1 MFRKTTLLIAAGA
14 GYVLGTKAGKER
26 YDQIEAK
33 FRELAGMPAVQS
45 ATESFKDTAQT
56 VKSSASSVADN
67 AVSTVNDKVETA
79 ADKADKA
86 ATKAADKS
94 SPAKS
99 SPTIPPAAASDPV
112 IDIGTGAS
120 TSGPRAGASASVT
133 APDVI

>member
-14 GYVLGTKAGKER
+14 GYVLGSKAGKER

-67 AVSTVNDKVETA
+67 AVSSVNNTVESA
-79 ADKADKA
+79 AEKASD
-86 ATKAADKS
+86 KAADKS
-94 SPAKS
+94 GKAKTTPAS
-99 SPTIPPAAASDPV
+99 TEPV
-112 IDIGTGAS
+112 IDIGTG
-120 TSGPRAGASASVT
+120 SGAATTGPMAGASASVT

>member
-14 GYVLGTKAGKER
+14 GYVLGSKAGKER

-67 AVSTVNDKVETA
+67 AVSSVNNTVESA
-79 ADKADKA
+79 ADKAEKA
-86 ATKAADKS
+86 SDKAADKS
-94 SPAKS
+94 GKAKMTPAS
-99 SPTIPPAAASDPV
+99 TEPV
-112 IDIGTGAS
+112 IDIGTG
-120 TSGPRAGASASVT
+120 SGAATTGPMAGASASVT